1 MTIDVFFLPRADLRK
16 QRRRDST
23 FDKCGSTFR
32 SRGGRIVPMARAL
45 PIQRPKPESRGNRG
59 AGKPRLGGES
69 PGRAYTFLHS
79 LLNCGHLLTRFRSAL
94 HWPHWLHRP
103 RWLAWPHWLAAP
115 MAGLAPLAALATLPR
130 GTLAGLAPLAALA
143 TSPRGTLA
151 ALAPLAAL
159 ATLAISSKKLVGPPP
174 WVKRR
179 NRSPPPIPFRPATAG
194 REMPGGI
201 GQGLRPRSVAASV
214 RAPRPGAG
222 L

>member
-79 LLNCGHLLTRFRSAL
+79 LLNCGHLLTRFRSAF
-94 HWPHWLHRP
+94 HWPHWLYCPH
-103 RWLAWPHWLAAP
+103 WLDWPHWPHWPQRLHW
-115 MAGLAPLAALATLPR
+115 LAPLAT
-130 GTLAGLAPLAALA
+130 
-143 TSPRGTLA
+143 
-151 ALAPLAAL
+151 LAAL
-159 ATLAISSKKLVGPPP
+159 ATLAIFTKKLAGPRPK
-174 WVKRR
+174 KRV
-179 NRSPPPIPFRPATAG
+179 SPLSSQRPG
-194 REMPGGI
+194 RLLPRR
-201 GQGLRPRSVAASV
+201 QPRSAGPHPG
-214 RAPRPGAG
+214 PRLGGKVPNAG
-222 L
+222 GRGEERLFHHVPAQRRGG